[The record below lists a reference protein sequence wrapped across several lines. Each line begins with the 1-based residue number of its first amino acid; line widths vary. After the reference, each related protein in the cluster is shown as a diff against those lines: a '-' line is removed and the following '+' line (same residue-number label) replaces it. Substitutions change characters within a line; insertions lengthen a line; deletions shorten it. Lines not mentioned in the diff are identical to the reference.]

1 MDEQH
6 SHTKLKR
13 SMTAGQMEMISLGG
27 AIGVGLFMGSQS
39 TIKWTGPS
47 VMLAYALVGLVLYI
61 VMRALGEM
69 IYINP
74 GTGSFADY
82 ATEYVHPLAGYIAK
96 WANVFEYIVVGMSEV
111 IASTEY
117 LQYWW
122 PKAPTWIAG
131 IVIIILLVLANLAS
145 AKAYGTLEFWFAMIK
160 VVTIIFMIILGLL
173 IIFFGVGNHGHPVG
187 LSNLWSHGGFFTG
200 GVKGFF
206 FSMSIIVGSYEGI
219 ELLGISAG
227 EVANPQQAIIK
238 SVKSVLFRILIF
250 YIGAIFVIVTIYPW
264 NKLGSIGSP
273 FVQTF
278 AKLGITAAASIINF
292 VVLTA
297 ALSGA
302 NSGIYSSSRMLWKLA
317 KEGDAPKVFAH
328 LSKRIVP
335 NAAILGIS
343 GGILIGFILDMVA
356 TKINKSTSNMF
367 VVVFSSSVLP
377 GMIPWFVILL
387 AEMRFRK
394 NNPDLMK
401 DHPFK
406 LPLYPF
412 SNYFAFAMLIVIV
425 IFMFINPDTRVSVIV
440 GAVVLLVAMAVYIHR
455 WGLSNTPH
463 SAELT
468 AEVAKENKKNQPHQ
482 K

>member
-1 MDEQH
+1 MKDKAPQ
-6 SHTKLKR
+6 LRR

-27 AIGVGLFMGSQS
+27 AIGVGLFMGATS

-47 VMLAYALVGLVLYI
+47 VLLAYAFVGLILYI

-69 IYINP
+69 VYVNP

-82 ATEYVHPLAGYIAK
+82 ATEYVHPLAGYLAK

-111 IASTEY
+111 VAATEY
-117 LQYWW
+117 LKYWW
-122 PKAPTWIAG
+122 PHMHTWVAG
-131 IVIIILLVLANLAS
+131 IAIIIFLVLANLAS
-145 AKAYGTLEFWFAMIK
+145 AKAYGSLEFWFAMIK
-160 VVTIIFMIILGLL
+160 VVTIIFMILLGFLV
-173 IIFFGVGNHGHPVG
+173 IFFGIGNGGHPTG
-187 LSNLWSHGGFFTG
+187 FSNLWAHGGFFTG
-200 GVKGFF
+200 GISGFF

-227 EVANPQQAIIK
+227 EVANPQRAIVK

-250 YIGAIFVIVTIYPW
+250 YVGAIFVIVTIYPW
-264 NKLGSIGSP
+264 NKLSSVGSP
-273 FVQTF
+273 FVSTF
-278 AKLGITAAASIINF
+278 AKVGITAAASIINF

-302 NSGIYSSSRMLWKLA
+302 NSGIYSSSRMLFKLA
-317 KEGDAPKVFAH
+317 HEGDAPQIFGR

-335 NAAILGIS
+335 DAAILGIS
-343 GGILIGFILDMVA
+343 GGIMLGFIIDMVA
-356 TKINKSTSNMF
+356 SVYNKSTANMF

-387 AEMRFRK
+387 AELKFRR
-394 NNPDLMK
+394 NNPKLLTN
-401 DHPFK
+401 HPFK

-412 SNYFAFAMLIVIV
+412 SNYFAFLMLIVIV

-440 GAVVLLVAMAVYIHR
+440 GAAVLIIATVVYLIRHHGQVKVNRA
-455 WGLSNTPH
+455 
-463 SAELT
+463 
-468 AEVAKENKKNQPHQ
+468 
-482 K
+482 